1 MPFGDEIAVL
11 DGLDLG
17 GHTMSMSIE
26 DGRIGREPASVSQY
40 ARPASH
46 NYQTRRNVIDAG
58 EGALYQGGSSYAP
71 GLPLMPSSV
80 GLADADLISY
90 SRVTN
95 VLPPRRNVI
104 NLSQGA
110 NYSGGSNYSAGMPLV
125 TSGDA
130 GLADPY
136 ETYSD
141 FAGVPLGAL
150 DAAFG
155 SSISIED
162 GRIGRQPAAVDQYAR
177 SASHNYQTRRNVID
191 AGEGALYQG
200 GSSYAPGLPLMPSS
214 IGLAGLAGGRLKA
227 NYRKV
232 VKYARKYNK
241 LVAQG
246 KIRKASHML
255 RTLVQ
260 RNEKMY
266 AMVKA
271 YLTDSN
277 YQMKVKRYL
286 AGR

>member
-1 MPFGDEIAVL
+1 
-11 DGLDLG
+11 
-17 GHTMSMSIE
+17 
-26 DGRIGREPASVSQY
+26 
-40 ARPASH
+40 
-46 NYQTRRNVIDAG
+46 VIDAG

-71 GLPLMPSSV
+71 GLPLMPSSI
-80 GLADADLISY
+80 GLADADLIGY

-104 NLSQGA
+104 DPSQGA

-227 NYRKV
+227 HYKKV

-246 KIRKASHML
+246 KIRKASYML

-260 RNEKMY
+260 KDQKMY

-271 YLTDSN
+271 YLTDPN
-277 YQMKVKRYL
+277 YQMRVKKYL